1 MSVNLDLFLDSQ
13 WLNYTPSEEEW
24 QEKEDI
30 ENYIFSDFE
39 EDIKDFPNF
48 PRHLMQ
54 WYHAKMDSFDIDI
67 PFDDDRRECLR
78 NCFIL
83 AAAEE
88 INFRGYTIDDNG
100 IVTVDLNFD
109 AVKEFTASFLF
120 YLHEWRTEFM

>member
-1 MSVNLDLFLDSQ
+1 MNIDLFLDSQ
-13 WLNYTPSEEEW
+13 WLDYTPSDEEW

-54 WYHAKMDSFDIDI
+54 WYHAKIDSFDVDI

-100 IVTVDLNFD
+100 SVTVDLSFD